1 MTVTFPILLIAM
13 DSPAWAQPGASAADI
28 PKRAR
33 HDIAAMSW
41 EPERNAVVPGNTL
54 QSGLQERLDRRF
66 AEADAA
72 APLKWYEPARI
83 DEIATPGHAAARRY
97 RVTTALG

>member
-1 MTVTFPILLIAM
+1 
-13 DSPAWAQPGASAADI
+13 
-28 PKRAR
+28 
-33 HDIAAMSW
+33 MSW
-41 EPERNAVVPGNTL
+41 EPEKSAVVPGKAL

-66 AEADAA
+66 AEAHAA

-97 RVTTALG
+97 RVTTALGSFCLTYLKEGEPPVYGLCQSFSF